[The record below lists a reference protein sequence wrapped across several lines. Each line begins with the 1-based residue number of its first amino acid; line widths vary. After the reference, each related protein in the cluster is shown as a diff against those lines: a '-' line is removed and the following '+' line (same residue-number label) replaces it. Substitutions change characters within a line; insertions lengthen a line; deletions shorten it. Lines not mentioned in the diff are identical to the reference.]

1 VPYSWFQQQ
10 EIIFFAGFKKKSC
23 PHREYSSGANAD
35 GIITIETEQ
44 LRYISSLKRVHS
56 DDYSH

>member
-1 VPYSWFQQQ
+1 LVPASGN
-10 EIIFFAGFKKKSC
+10 IIIFAGFKKSSN
-23 PHREYSSGANAD
+23 HRERASGANAD

-44 LRYISSLKRVHS
+44 LRYISSLKWVLS